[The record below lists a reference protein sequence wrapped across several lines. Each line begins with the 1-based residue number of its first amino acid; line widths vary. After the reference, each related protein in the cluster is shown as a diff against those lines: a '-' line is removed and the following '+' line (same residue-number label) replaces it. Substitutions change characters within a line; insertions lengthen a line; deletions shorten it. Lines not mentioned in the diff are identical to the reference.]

1 MMEDKFN
8 EREIRDDIE
17 KMGERLKELHDY
29 L

>member
-1 MMEDKFN
+1 MIEDKFN
-8 EREIRDDIE
+8 EKEIRDSIE